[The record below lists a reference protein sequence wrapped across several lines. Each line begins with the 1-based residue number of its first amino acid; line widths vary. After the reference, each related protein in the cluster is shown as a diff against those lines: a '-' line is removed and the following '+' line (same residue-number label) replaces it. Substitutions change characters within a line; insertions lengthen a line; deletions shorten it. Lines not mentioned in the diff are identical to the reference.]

1 MIDIRKAMR
10 LLDTMYV
17 SANESIKNSVDK
29 IVTLAQL
36 DPPTSSA
43 PGPFEQML
51 NDFEGIK
58 WQFNGVKS
66 STDKFERFLNAPY
79 NEFQFTNWLN
89 SYVINLPLLVSMN
102 NRITELESKLAQ
114 TQLQLAALNVTPTK
128 EKHESELNS
137 NTK

>member
-36 DPPTSSA
+36 DPPVGSVT
-43 PGPFEQML
+43 GPFEQML

-89 SYVINLPLLVSMN
+89 SYVTSLPLIVSMN
-102 NRITELESKLAQ
+102 TRITDLELKLAQ
-114 TQLQLAALNVTPTK
+114 TQSGLTALK
-128 EKHESELNS
+128 EKDESELNS

>member
-36 DPPTSSA
+36 DPSA
-43 PGPFEQML
+43 FGSNPGPFEQLL
-51 NDFEGIK
+51 NDFENIK
-58 WQFNGVKS
+58 WQFGGIKT
-66 STDKFERFLNAPY
+66 STDKFEKFINAPY

-89 SYVINLPLLVSMN
+89 SYVTSLPMLVTMT
-102 NRITELESKLAQ
+102 NRITNLEIELA
-114 TQLQLAALNVTPTK
+114 NIK
-128 EKHESELNS
+128 EKNESELNR

>member
-36 DPPTSSA
+36 DPSA
-43 PGPFEQML
+43 FGSNPGPFEQLL
-51 NDFEGIK
+51 NDFENIK
-58 WQFNGVKS
+58 WQFGGIKT
-66 STDKFERFLNAPY
+66 STDKFERFISAPY

-89 SYVINLPLLVSMN
+89 SYVTSLPMLVTMN
-102 NRITELESKLAQ
+102 NKITDLELKLAQ
-114 TQLQLAALNVTPTK
+114 TQSELANKK
-128 EKHESELNS
+128 EKDE
-137 NTK
+137 

>member
-17 SANESIKNSVDK
+17 TANESIKQSVDK

-36 DPPTSSA
+36 DSPSGNI

-66 STDKFERFLNAPY
+66 SADKFERFINAPY
-79 NEFQFTNWLN
+79 NEFQFTNWLT
-89 SYVINLPLLVSMN
+89 SYISSLPVLVTMNTKITNLE
-102 NRITELESKLAQ
+102 IELAQ
-114 TQLQLAALNVTPTK
+114 TKLELTSIK
-128 EKHESELNS
+128 EKDES
-137 NTK
+137 

>member
-36 DPPTSSA
+36 DPPVGART
-43 PGPFEQML
+43 GPFEQLL

-58 WQFNGVKS
+58 WQFSGIKS
-66 STDKFERFLNAPY
+66 STDKFERFINAPH

-89 SYVINLPLLVSMN
+89 SYVTSLPMLVAMNTKITNLE
-102 NRITELESKLAQ
+102 IELA
-114 TQLQLAALNVTPTK
+114 NIK
-128 EKHESELNS
+128 EKNESELNRD
-137 NTK
+137 TK

>member
-36 DPPTSSA
+36 DPSAVSSNL
-43 PGPFEQML
+43 GPFEQLL
-51 NDFEGIK
+51 NDFENIK
-58 WQFNGVKS
+58 WQFGGIKT
-66 STDKFERFLNAPY
+66 STDKFEKFINAPY

-89 SYVINLPLLVSMN
+89 SYVTSLPMLVTMT
-102 NRITELESKLAQ
+102 NRITNLEIELA
-114 TQLQLAALNVTPTK
+114 NIK
-128 EKHESELNS
+128 EKNESELNR

>member
-17 SANESIKNSVDK
+17 SANDSIKNSVDK

-36 DPPTSSA
+36 DLPVGSN
-43 PGPFEQML
+43 PGPFEQLL
-51 NDFEGIK
+51 NDFETIK
-58 WQFNGVKS
+58 WQFGGIKT
-66 STDKFERFLNAPY
+66 STDKFEKFINAPY

-89 SYVINLPLLVSMN
+89 SHVTSLPMLVTMN
-102 NRITELESKLAQ
+102 NKITNLEIELA
-114 TQLQLAALNVTPTK
+114 NIK

-137 NTK
+137 DTK

>member
-36 DPPTSSA
+36 DPSAVSSNL
-43 PGPFEQML
+43 GPFEQLL
-51 NDFEGIK
+51 NDFENIK
-58 WQFNGVKS
+58 WQFSGIRTS
-66 STDKFERFLNAPY
+66 ADKFERFLNAPY

-89 SYVINLPLLVSMN
+89 NYVTTLPMFVTMNTKITNLEIELAYTKSELL
-102 NRITELESKLAQ
+102 
-114 TQLQLAALNVTPTK
+114 ALK
-128 EKHESELNS
+128 EKHE
-137 NTK
+137 

>member
-36 DPPTSSA
+36 DPSAVSSN
-43 PGPFEQML
+43 PGPFEQLL
-51 NDFEGIK
+51 NDFENIK
-58 WQFNGVKS
+58 WQFSGIRTS
-66 STDKFERFLNAPY
+66 ADKFERFLNAPY

-89 SYVINLPLLVSMN
+89 NYVTTLPMFVTMNTKITNLEIELAYTKSELL
-102 NRITELESKLAQ
+102 
-114 TQLQLAALNVTPTK
+114 ALK
-128 EKHESELNS
+128 EKNE
-137 NTK
+137 

>member
-36 DPPTSSA
+36 DQPSFGSN
-43 PGPFEQML
+43 PGPFEQLL
-51 NDFEGIK
+51 NDFENIK
-58 WQFNGVKS
+58 WQFSGIRT

-89 SYVINLPLLVSMN
+89 NYVTSLPMLVTMN
-102 NRITELESKLAQ
+102 NKITNLEIELA
-114 TQLQLAALNVTPTK
+114 NIK

>member
-36 DPPTSSA
+36 DPSA
-43 PGPFEQML
+43 VGYNPGPFEQLL
-51 NDFEGIK
+51 NDFETIK
-58 WQFNGVKS
+58 WQFSGIRT
-66 STDKFERFLNAPY
+66 STDKFERFLNSPY

-89 SYVINLPLLVSMN
+89 SYVTTLPMLVTMN
-102 NRITELESKLAQ
+102 NKITNLEIELA
-114 TQLQLAALNVTPTK
+114 NIK

-137 NTK
+137 DTK

>member
-17 SANESIKNSVDK
+17 TANESIKQSVDK

-36 DPPTSSA
+36 DPPPFGSN
-43 PGPFEQML
+43 PGPFEQLL
-51 NDFEGIK
+51 NDFENIK
-58 WQFNGVKS
+58 WQFGGIKT

-89 SYVINLPLLVSMN
+89 NYVTSLPMLVTMT
-102 NRITELESKLAQ
+102 NRITNLEIELA
-114 TQLQLAALNVTPTK
+114 NIK
-128 EKHESELNS
+128 EKNESELNRD
-137 NTK
+137 TK

>member
-17 SANESIKNSVDK
+17 TANESIKTSVDK

-36 DPPTSSA
+36 DPPFGNPT
-43 PGPFEQML
+43 GPFEQLL

-58 WQFNGVKS
+58 WQFNVVKS
-66 STDKFERFLNAPY
+66 STDKFERFINAPY

-89 SYVINLPLLVSMN
+89 SYVTSLPLLGSMN
-102 NRITELESKLAQ
+102 TRITELELKLAQ
-114 TQLQLAALNVTPTK
+114 LQTELTASLPKK
-128 EKHESELNS
+128 E
-137 NTK
+137 

>member
-17 SANESIKNSVDK
+17 TANESIKQSVDK

-36 DPPTSSA
+36 DQPTSGTL
-43 PGPFEQML
+43 GPFEQML

-89 SYVINLPLLVSMN
+89 SYVINLPFLISMN
-102 NRITELESKLAQ
+102 TRITNLETELV
-114 TQLQLAALNVTPTK
+114 QLKSNLTSTK
-128 EKHESELNS
+128 EKNE
-137 NTK
+137 

>member
-17 SANESIKNSVDK
+17 TANESIKQSVDK

-36 DPPTSSA
+36 DPPVGART
-43 PGPFEQML
+43 GPFEQML

-66 STDKFERFLNAPY
+66 STDKFERFINAPY
-79 NEFQFTNWLN
+79 NESQFTNWLS
-89 SYVINLPLLVSMN
+89 SYVINLPMLVVMN
-102 NRITELESKLAQ
+102 NRITNLETELAHTKSELLA
-114 TQLQLAALNVTPTK
+114 LK
-128 EKHESELNS
+128 EKNE
-137 NTK
+137 

>member
-36 DPPTSSA
+36 APSA
-43 PGPFEQML
+43 VGSNPGPFEQLL
-51 NDFEGIK
+51 NDFETIK
-58 WQFNGVKS
+58 WQFSGIKT
-66 STDKFERFLNAPY
+66 STDKFERFLNSPY

-89 SYVINLPLLVSMN
+89 SYVTTLPMLVTMN
-102 NRITELESKLAQ
+102 NKITNLELKLN
-114 TQLQLAALNVTPTK
+114 QLQLELTALTPNK
-128 EKHESELNS
+128 E
-137 NTK
+137 

>member
-17 SANESIKNSVDK
+17 TANESIKQSVDK

-36 DPPTSSA
+36 DPPASTTL
-43 PGPFEQML
+43 GPFEQLL

-58 WQFNGVKS
+58 WQFSGIKTS
-66 STDKFERFLNAPY
+66 ADKFERFINAPY

-89 SYVINLPLLVSMN
+89 SYVTSLPMLVAMNTKITNL
-102 NRITELESKLAQ
+102 ELKLAQ
-114 TQLQLAALNVTPTK
+114 TQLELANIK
-128 EKHESELNS
+128 EKNESELNRD
-137 NTK
+137 TK

>member
-36 DPPTSSA
+36 DPTGGSN
-43 PGPFEQML
+43 PGPFEQLL
-51 NDFEGIK
+51 NDFETIK
-58 WQFNGVKS
+58 WQFGGIKT
-66 STDKFERFLNAPY
+66 STDKFERFLNSPY
-79 NEFQFTNWLN
+79 NEFQFTAWLN
-89 SYVINLPLLVSMN
+89 SYVTSLPMLVAMN
-102 NRITELESKLAQ
+102 NKITNLEIELA
-114 TQLQLAALNVTPTK
+114 NIK

-137 NTK
+137 DTK